1 MAQQNNQRPDGE
13 NPYQRRGSH
22 FAPSS
27 DQQAGAAPR
36 GTHGSPA
43 REQARPRGSRFE
55 QGPAGTSGHQKAAS
69 NPYSRSAYAGRI
81 SSQGQGNSVGQRPAG
96 RRFASNAQEGARA
109 DGAQTAHSAAASHS
123 SSHQTAG
130 PQQSYQPTQAYQP
143 VPAAAQ
149 AQRAVGYQRL
159 ANVSAPVGQGG
170 RSRGGMTG
178 GSGLP
183 PVSGGYGNGAPDGN
197 GGSPKRSGRGT
208 TIAAIVL
215 LVVGLALL
223 GTALG
228 IYLMT
233 QHNYQVGKDEYAALA
248 QNVTEDTATSRP
260 IVDFA
265 TLKADNPEVV
275 AWVQIPGTPVNYP
288 VAQHSDN
295 DYYLEHTF
303 TDQYNLAGS
312 VFLDYR
318 SAADASGYT
327 TAIYGHHLKNGEMFA
342 KIADYSD
349 QAEFDAI
356 PGVYYVTSD
365 NTVHDLVPIGAIVV
379 DGGETDVLQFDF
391 ASDADFQAYVQ
402 GLLDRCSAR
411 RTDVDLSGVTHL
423 YMLST
428 CSYERENDRTILL
441 AVDRSQAGV
450 AAHDASQDIE
460 DIRSAADQAVSVV
473 TGEPVPTEGET
484 TPSDAPAEGDAV
496 LTDAAPADEGV
507 PAEDVPAA

>member
-1 MAQQNNQRPDGE
+1 MN
-13 NPYQRRGSH
+13 
-22 FAPSS
+22 
-27 DQQAGAAPR
+27 
-36 GTHGSPA
+36 
-43 REQARPRGSRFE
+43 
-55 QGPAGTSGHQKAAS
+55 
-69 NPYSRSAYAGRI
+69 
-81 SSQGQGNSVGQRPAG
+81 PAG
-96 RRFASNAQEGARA
+96 RAASSAHASHRA
-109 DGAQTAHSAAASHS
+109 SAA
-123 SSHQTAG
+123 
-130 PQQSYQPTQAYQP
+130 QQPYQPTQAYQP
-143 VPAAAQ
+143 AVSSARS
-149 AQRAVGYQRL
+149 QRAVGYQRL
-159 ANVSAPVGQGG
+159 ANVPTTLDGDDFTSGVAA
-170 RSRGGMTG
+170 G

-183 PVSGGYGNGAPDGN
+183 PVSGGHGRRGRAGGSGNG

-228 IYLMT
+228 LYMMT

-303 TDQYNLAGS
+303 TDQFNLAGS

-318 SAADASGYT
+318 SAADASGYM

-349 QAEFDAI
+349 QAEFDTI

-365 NTVHDLVPIGAIVV
+365 NTVHDLVPIGTIVV
-379 DGGETDVLQFDF
+379 DGGDTDVLKFDF
-391 ASDADFQAYVQ
+391 ASDAEFQAHVQ
-402 GLLDRCSAR
+402 SLLDRCSAR
-411 RTDVDLSGVTHL
+411 RADVNLAGVTHL
-423 YMLST
+423 YLLST
-428 CSYERENDRTILL
+428 CSYVRENDRTILL
-441 AVDRSQAGV
+441 AVDRAQAGV

-460 DIRSAADQAVSVV
+460 DIRSAADEAVSVV
-473 TGEPVPTEGET
+473 TGEPVPTEGE
-484 TPSDAPAEGDAV
+484 PAAN
-496 LTDAAPADEGV
+496 T
-507 PAEDVPAA
+507 DVPAA